1 MAAVMVELTRKP
13 ELAVQD
19 PADIVL
25 VTDVE
30 ALTVGTVPACGRRSS
45 RRAGARL
52 WTGSTRRSSGHAAPT
67 RPASCS

>member
-30 ALTVGTVPACGRRSS
+30 ALTEGTVPACGDDN
-45 RRAGARL
+45 
-52 WTGSTRRSSGHAAPT
+52 PYN
-67 RPASCS
+67 